1 MGYCIYRCCNNQVQ
15 YAYFSIAECGTHSRT
30 STGTPVRYGTPIYGR
45 IADVRILYGRIIC
58 GRRIFF
64 ELQYG
69 TNTVRVQSYK
79 FEYSTSK
86 RRGLISTVRYRS
98 LVNLQQ
104 DKSTGTVFVRK
115 MRTVRYS
122 PGSIDEK
129 KSTVRTSTF
138 VVLAARRRR
147 KLLYG
152 TPTV

>member
-1 MGYCIYRCCNNQVQ
+1 MRYSLQNEYGY
-15 YAYFSIAECGTHSRT
+15 SGTI
-30 STGTPVRYGTPIYGR
+30 YGTPIYVR
-45 IADVRILYGRIIC
+45 IAGVRILYGRIIC

-69 TNTVRVQSYK
+69 TSTVRVQSYK
-79 FEYSTSK
+79 FEYSK

-129 KSTVRTSTF
+129 KSTVRTNTF
-138 VVLAARRRR
+138 VLLAARRCR

>member
-1 MGYCIYRCCNNQVQ
+1 M
-15 YAYFSIAECGTHSRT
+15 
-30 STGTPVRYGTPIYGR
+30 YGR
-45 IADVRILYGRIIC
+45 ILC

-69 TNTVRVQSYK
+69 TSTVRVQSYK

-86 RRGLISTVRYRS
+86 RRWLISTVRYRS
-98 LVNLQQ
+98 LVNPQQ

-115 MRTVRYS
+115 RRTVRYS

-129 KSTVRTSTF
+129 KSTVRTNTF
-138 VVLAARRRR
+138 VVLAARRCR

>member
-1 MGYCIYRCCNNQVQ
+1 MRYSPQNEYGY
-15 YAYFSIAECGTHSRT
+15 SGTI
-30 STGTPVRYGTPIYGR
+30 RYSNIRSYTVAG
-45 IADVRILYGRIIC
+45 VRILYWRIIC

-69 TNTVRVQSYK
+69 TSTVQSYK

-86 RRGLISTVRYRS
+86 RRGLIRTVRNRS

-129 KSTVRTSTF
+129 KRTVRTSTF
-138 VVLAARRRR
+138 VVLAARRCR